1 MLTKA
6 DLPDLIIEA
15 LKAKNGSAKIIDVCK
30 FVWKNHN
37 EQLESSG
44 DLFLL
49 GNMIFVGELPIY
61 GKSER

>member
-1 MLTKA
+1 MLTKD

-37 EQLESSG
+37 EQ
-44 DLFLL
+44 
-49 GNMIFVGELPIY
+49 
-61 GKSER
+61 